1 MIQVVLAGCLSL
13 LFTFIGTPKLIKFL
27 IRRQFGQFIR
37 EDGPREHLT
46 KRGTPTMGGAVILA
60 SVVLAYTGSHL
71 ITWRPVTASGLLLLF
86 LTIGLGLIGFLDD
99 WAKIS
104 KQRSLGL
111 NARGKLIGQTLIA
124 MVFAILALQ
133 FPDGKGITP
142 ASQFIS
148 FTRDISWAW
157 LPIGLA
163 VFWIV
168 LLIAAW
174 SNAVN
179 LTDGLD
185 GLAPGSVT
193 LVFAA
198 YALINIWQSN
208 QNCATSISA
217 GIRCYEVRDPI
228 DLATIAVALAA
239 ACFGFL
245 WWNANPAKIFLG
257 DTGALALGGALA
269 GLSIMTRTEVL
280 LVIIGFLF
288 VMETLSVSLQ
298 VGYFKMTKG
307 KRIFRMAPIHH
318 HFELLGWPEVTVV
331 VRFWIICGLC
341 VAAGLSIFYAESLV
355 NP

>member
-1 MIQVVLAGCLSL
+1 MIQIVLAGCLSL
-13 LFTFIGTPKLIKFL
+13 LFTLIGTPLLIRFL
-27 IRRQFGQFIR
+27 IRKQFGQFIR

-46 KRGTPTMGGAVILA
+46 KRGTPTMGGAVILFAVVA
-60 SVVLAYTGSHL
+60 SYFFSHL
-71 ITWRPVTASGLLLLF
+71 LTWRALTASGLLLLG
-86 LTIGLGLIGFLDD
+86 LTLGLGFIGFLDD
-99 WAKIS
+99 WSKIS

-124 MVFAILALQ
+124 VAFAVLVLQ
-133 FPDGKGITP
+133 FPDRNGVTP
-142 ASQFIS
+142 GSQFIS
-148 FTRDISWAW
+148 FVRDLPWAH
-157 LPIGLA
+157 LPFILA
-163 VFWIV
+163 VIWIV
-168 LLIAAW
+168 FLIAAW

-208 QNCATSISA
+208 QNCATTISA
-217 GIRCYEVRDPI
+217 GIRCYEVRDPV
-228 DLATIAVALAA
+228 DLATVSVALAA

-269 GLSIMTRTEVL
+269 GLSVMTRTEVL
-280 LVIIGFLF
+280 LGILGFLF
-288 VMETLSVSLQ
+288 VMETLSVTMQ
-298 VGYFKMTKG
+298 VGYFKLTKG

-318 HFELLGWPEVTVV
+318 HFELLGWAEVTVV
-331 VRFWIICGLC
+331 IRFWIICGLC
-341 VAAGLSIFYAESLV
+341 VALGLSIFYAESLV
-355 NP
+355 TL

>member
-1 MIQVVLAGCLSL
+1 MIQIVLAGCLSL
-13 LFTFIGTPKLIKFL
+13 VFTFVGTPLLIRFLIKK
-27 IRRQFGQFIR
+27 QYGQFVR

-46 KRGTPTMGGAVILA
+46 KRGTPTMGGAVILFA
-60 SVVLAYTGSHL
+60 VVGAYFGAHL
-71 ITWRPVTASGLLLLF
+71 IAWRPLTASGLLL
-86 LTIGLGLIGFLDD
+86 IGLTLGLGAIGFLDD

-124 MVFAILALQ
+124 VTFAVLALQ
-133 FPDGKGITP
+133 FPDKNGIRPGST
-142 ASQFIS
+142 FIS
-148 FTRDISWAW
+148 FVRDLPWAN
-157 LPIGLA
+157 LPFILA
-163 VFWIV
+163 IAWMV
-168 LLIAAW
+168 LLVAAW

-208 QNCATSISA
+208 QNCATTLSA

-239 ACFGFL
+239 SCFGFL

-280 LVIIGFLF
+280 LVVLGFLF
-288 VMETLSVSLQ
+288 VMETASVTMQ
-298 VGYFKMTKG
+298 VGYFKATKG

-331 VRFWIICGLC
+331 IRFWIICGLC

-355 NP
+355 SP